1 MMRAMST
8 NNTAKPM
15 GADTPSAVTL
25 LDVARAAGVSK
36 STVSRVLDE
45 RIPPSRSA
53 TARRVRE
60 VANELGYRRN
70 TYASNL
76 RRGATATIGVVV
88 PRLSDTVMALMFE
101 AIERAALRRG
111 YFAIVATSG
120 DEPADEAAA
129 ASTLLD
135 RNVDGLILAS
145 SRIDDP
151 LPQQLRKDRVAHALV
166 LRTDGKSP
174 SVIGDDEAGGYLA
187 VRHLV
192 DLGHRDIGVLSGPL
206 FTSSATGRL
215 AGARRALSEAGLTV
229 PSDRFIESGYGI
241 EDGAQA
247 ARTLLTDPEARPTA
261 VFCANDN
268 LAIGAMS
275 AAHELSLAIGTD
287 LSLIGYNDIPLAA
300 RLPTPLTSVR
310 TAFDTIAAEALAI
323 VLQPDPGQPLVRT
336 VLPTLIPRNSTRPF
350 ARP

>member
-1 MMRAMST
+1 MST
-8 NNTAKPM
+8 NNTSRSA
-15 GADTPSAVTL
+15 GADAPSAVTL

-101 AIERAALRRG
+101 AIERAAVRRG

-120 DEPADEAAA
+120 DDPADESAA

-151 LPQQLRKDRVAHALV
+151 LPQQLRNDGVAHALV

-174 SVIGDDEAGGYLA
+174 SAVGDDEAGGYLA

-206 FTSSATGRL
+206 FTSSAAGRL
-215 AGARRALSEAGLTV
+215 EGARRALTEAGLAT
-229 PSDRFIESGYGI
+229 PSDRFVESGYGI

-247 ARTLLTDPEARPTA
+247 ARVLLVDPDARPTA

-275 AAHELSLAIGTD
+275 AAHEMSLGIGRD

-310 TAFDTIAAEALAI
+310 TAFDAIAAEALSI
-323 VLQPDPGQPLVRT
+323 VLQPDPKQPLIRT
-336 VLPTLIPRNSTRPF
+336 ILPTLIPRDSTRPF

>member
-1 MMRAMST
+1 M
-8 NNTAKPM
+8 
-15 GADTPSAVTL
+15 
-25 LDVARAAGVSK
+25 SK

-192 DLGHRDIGVLSGPL
+192 DLGHRDIGGVLSGPL

-215 AGARRALSEAGLTV
+215 AGGARRALSEAGLTV

-323 VLQPDPGQPLVRT
+323 VLQPDPGQPPLVRT
-336 VLPTLIPRNSTRPF
+336 VLPTLIPPQLDPAVRATLTP
-350 ARP
+350 

>member
-120 DEPADEAAA
+120 DEPAELQRQLLSDPVGGLCPKLRLHVRGPSRRARPVGCG
-129 ASTLLD
+129 AS
-135 RNVDGLILAS
+135 A
-145 SRIDDP
+145 
-151 LPQQLRKDRVAHALV
+151 
-166 LRTDGKSP
+166 
-174 SVIGDDEAGGYLA
+174 
-187 VRHLV
+187 
-192 DLGHRDIGVLSGPL
+192 
-206 FTSSATGRL
+206 
-215 AGARRALSEAGLTV
+215 ARRAG
-229 PSDRFIESGYGI
+229 
-241 EDGAQA
+241 
-247 ARTLLTDPEARPTA
+247 
-261 VFCANDN
+261 C
-268 LAIGAMS
+268 
-275 AAHELSLAIGTD
+275 
-287 LSLIGYNDIPLAA
+287 
-300 RLPTPLTSVR
+300 
-310 TAFDTIAAEALAI
+310 
-323 VLQPDPGQPLVRT
+323 
-336 VLPTLIPRNSTRPF
+336 
-350 ARP
+350 